1 MAIRCSVLAWR
12 FPWTEEPNGLH
23 SMGSQRV
30 EHDLGAKQQQQGCV
44 RGSCRGRGLGVLPT
58 PLCWLQGSCT
68 QYPRFAP
75 DPRDFLQALEAVEG
89 FSFLFFLISLYLSS
103 RIFPNSA
110 CPQFFLVSYSFLV
123 FCCWRRGLTRC
134 IHCSRGSQVPACL
147 NESPADALG

>member
-1 MAIRCSVLAWR
+1 MATRCSVLAWR

-89 FSFLFFLISLYLSS
+89 FSFLFFFDLLVSFIQNFPQLCMPTVLSS
-103 RIFPNSA
+103 
-110 CPQFFLVSYSFLV
+110 LL
-123 FCCWRRGLTRC
+123 
-134 IHCSRGSQVPACL
+134 
-147 NESPADALG
+147 